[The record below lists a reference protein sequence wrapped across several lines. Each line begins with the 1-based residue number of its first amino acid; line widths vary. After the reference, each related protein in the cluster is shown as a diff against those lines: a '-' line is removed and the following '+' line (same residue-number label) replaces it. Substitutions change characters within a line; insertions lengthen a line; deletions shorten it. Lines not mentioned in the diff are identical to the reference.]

1 VWYSFLGFLVPLS
14 FSWSFLGMVS
24 PSSSPVFGVFWFLLA
39 SFPLW
44 VFLGVLVLSFL
55 RFRLVGSRSCVR
67 SWLFRRFGSFLLG
80 PLRSI
85 FSLSLVGVCFVSFL
99 LFLGLLECLRW
110 FSFLLFGSVS
120 LDRCRYSPFPC
131 RLSESPVSV
140 VTFLLLSYCFVDAL
154 LPPLRLVRFLLSSCS
169 SWNGFPSESRCTV
182 GVLRTFLFLP
192 CG

>member
-1 VWYSFLGFLVPLS
+1 MVEGLVFLRLLVPFLL

-24 PSSSPVFGVFWFLLA
+24 SSSPVVGVFWFLLA

-55 RFRLVGSRSCVR
+55 RFLFGSRSCVR
-67 SWLFRRFGSFLLG
+67 SWLFRRFRSFLLG
-80 PLRSI
+80 PLRSV

-110 FSFLLFGSVS
+110 FSFSPLRFRLFGSVS
-120 LDRCRYSPFPC
+120 FFSFPC

-140 VTFLLLSYCFVDAL
+140 VTFLLLSYG
-154 LPPLRLVRFLLSSCS
+154 S
-169 SWNGFPSESRCTV
+169 SWNGFPSESRCV
-182 GVLRTFLFLP
+182 R
-192 CG
+192 